1 MKIDNLKDPFATVV
15 RVEYGEYLEELLDTV
30 ASLKNLDVNIVRAK
44 VSPGGDRNVF
54 YVTEKG
60 SADKV
65 TSAQKLEDIRMT
77 IINNLMAYHPES
89 LEVLGLFGRARAT
102 RSPTFKLGPRP
113 AAVVKTRISWGDDSA
128 PGRSVMRVVTPDRP
142 GLLVDI
148 VQTLRDVS
156 IDVLSAEVD
165 TEGSIANDTFF
176 LSYRGEALSGAMQT
190 LVNNAL
196 QYYLTRAEIEKD
208 QSY

>member
-1 MKIDNLKDPFATVV
+1 M
-15 RVEYGEYLEELLDTV
+15 
-30 ASLKNLDVNIVRAK
+30 RAN
-44 VSPGGDRNVF
+44 VSPGDARNTF

-60 SADKV
+60 SSDKV
-65 TSAQKLEDIRMT
+65 TNPEKLEDIKMT

-89 LEVLGLFGRARAT
+89 LEVLGLFGKVRAQR
-102 RSPTFKLGPRP
+102 RPTFKLGPRP
-113 AAVVKTRISWGDDSA
+113 PSAVKTRITFGDDPA
-128 PGRSVMRVVTPDRP
+128 PVRSRMQVVTSDRP

-148 VQTLRDVS
+148 VQTLRDIS

-165 TEGSIANDTFF
+165 TEGGTANDTFY

-190 LVNNAL
+190 LVHNAL
-196 QYYLTRAEIEKD
+196 QYYLTRAELEKD